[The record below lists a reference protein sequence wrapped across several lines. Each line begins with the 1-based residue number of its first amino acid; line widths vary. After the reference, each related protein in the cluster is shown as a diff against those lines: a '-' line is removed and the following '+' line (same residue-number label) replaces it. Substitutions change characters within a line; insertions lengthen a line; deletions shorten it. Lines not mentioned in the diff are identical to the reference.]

1 MKTRFA
7 KQVLA
12 LLLMLAL
19 VVPAVAFAE
28 PATVALK
35 LGVKEKY
42 QIVGSTIPGAE
53 GKTLIYA
60 SSNKKVATVS
70 SSGVITARKK
80 GTVGIAVGYDTTVLA
95 VFQVTV
101 LAAPKKVTLS
111 EKKLLISKDD
121 TKQLVATLPKKT
133 ASAIAFASSDPA
145 VATVDALGN
154 VKGVG
159 SGKAVITAKTFNK
172 KTAKCTV
179 YVMAGPAPTSMALNA
194 EAVTLYVKEKF
205 QVTPT
210 LNEGS
215 DTLYAYS
222 VKNKKVA
229 TVSSSGLITAKKK
242 GTTTVTV
249 TTHNGLTK
257 TVQVTVKAKLTDV
270 YGTLTSSPKNFV
282 KYAKKLKLKKDN
294 DPDFKGVMYYNSQ
307 LALIMTEDS
316 CQVDLN
322 PATKPKYSLQGV
334 DVNMTLDEAKVKLI
348 AKGWKEAGKSTVD
361 GVDVY
366 AFTNDSDANRGIAIS
381 TDDGKTIGG
390 IVAVLKF

>member
-1 MKTRFA
+1 MNTRFI

-53 GKTLIYA
+53 GKTLRYA

-70 SSGVITARKK
+70 SSGVITAKKK

-111 EKKLLISKDD
+111 EKKLLINKDD
-121 TKQLVATLPKKT
+121 TKQLTATLPKKT
-133 ASAIAFASSDPA
+133 ASAITFASSDPA

-172 KTAKCTV
+172 KSASCTV

-210 LNEGS
+210 LNAGS

-222 VKNKKVA
+222 TKNKKVA

-270 YGTLTSSPKNFV
+270 YGTLTNSSKNFV

-334 DVNMTLDEAKVKLI
+334 DVSMTLDEAKVKLI
-348 AKGWKEAGKSTVD
+348 AKGWKEAGKTTTD

-366 AFTNDSDANRGIAIS
+366 TFTNDSDAKRGIAIS

-390 IVAVLKF
+390 IIAVLKF

>member
-1 MKTRFA
+1 MNTRFI
-7 KQVLA
+7 KQILA

-28 PATVALK
+28 PATVELK
-35 LGVKEKY
+35 LGVKEQY

-53 GKTLIYA
+53 GKTLRYA

-70 SSGVITARKK
+70 SSGVITAKKK
-80 GTVGIAVGYDTTVLA
+80 GSVGIAVGYDTTVLA

-159 SGKAVITAKTFNK
+159 SGKAVITATTFNK

-179 YVMAGPAPTSMALNA
+179 YVMAGPAPTSMALNV
-194 EAVTLYVKEKF
+194 EAVTLYVNEKF
-205 QVTPT
+205 QVKPT

-215 DTLYAYS
+215 DTLYAYTT
-222 VKNKKVA
+222 KNKKIA
-229 TVSSSGLITAKKK
+229 TVSSDGLITAKKK
-242 GTTTVTV
+242 GATTITV
-249 TTHNGLTK
+249 TTHNGLSK
-257 TVQVTVKAKLTDV
+257 TVNVTVKAKLTDV
-270 YGTLTSSPKNFV
+270 YGALTSSQSNFL

-294 DPDFKGVMYYNSQ
+294 DPEFKGVMYYNSQ
-307 LALIMTEDS
+307 LALIMDEDS
-316 CQVDLN
+316 CQVDLI

-334 DVNMTLDEAKVKLI
+334 DMGMTLDEAKVKLT
-348 AKGWKEAGKSTVD
+348 AYGWKEAGKTTVD

-366 AFTNDSDANRGIAIS
+366 AFAREDDAKRGIAIS